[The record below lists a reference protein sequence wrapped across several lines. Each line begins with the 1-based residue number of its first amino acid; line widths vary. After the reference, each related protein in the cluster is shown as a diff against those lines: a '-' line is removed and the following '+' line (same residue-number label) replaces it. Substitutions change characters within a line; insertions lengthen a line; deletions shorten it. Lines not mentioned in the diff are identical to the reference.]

1 MTRATDALRLQPEQ
15 LKKNIPGPDG
25 QRFHIGLERGE
36 LLIELYVPEQQDL
49 QKPHSRDECY
59 VVIRGAGKFQMGEEI
74 IPFESGDFLFVPAGL
89 PHRFLDFRD
98 SLEVW
103 VMFCGPEGASK

>member
-1 MTRATDALRLQPEQ
+1 MTHSRDALRLQPEQ

-36 LLIELYVPEQQDL
+36 LVVELYVPEQRHL
-49 QKPHSRDECY
+49 QKPHSQDECY
-59 VVIRGAGKFQMGEEI
+59 VVIRGAGKFQIGEEI
-74 IPFESGDFLFVPAGL
+74 TPFESGDFLFVPAGL

-98 SLEVW
+98 SLEAW